1 MPLKAEQDK
10 PFENADHSVDKP
22 PKKIGKQ
29 KGRYAR
35 LQAARV
41 AFSKIRHDR
50 EMWEQAGVGPGD
62 AYLALWSHLIELRNQ
77 WHSQQGE
84 ENKRYFAER
93 YCDVLIKLLP
103 YERPRLAVVKVKSEH
118 EQQHIPPEEMA
129 RALAK
134 ALTPEELELLD
145 KVALKLVA
153 PAQIDGKA
161 EPVPEP
167 PKPGKKRS

>member
-10 PFENADHSVDKP
+10 PFENVDHSADKP

-29 KGRYAR
+29 KGKYAR

-62 AYLALWSHLIELRNQ
+62 AYLAMWSHLIELRNQ
-77 WHSQQGE
+77 WHSQQTDEG
-84 ENKRYFAER
+84 KRYYSER
-93 YCDVLIKLLP
+93 YIEVLKALLP
-103 YERPRLAVVKVKSEH
+103 FERPRLAVVRVKSDVDR
-118 EQQHIPPEEMA
+118 QVIDPETMA
-129 RALAK
+129 RQLAK
-134 ALTPEELELLD
+134 TLTPQELELLD
-145 KVALKLVA
+145 KIAIKMVAA
-153 PAQIDGKA
+153 PEVVEAKA

-167 PKPGKKRS
+167 KRRK